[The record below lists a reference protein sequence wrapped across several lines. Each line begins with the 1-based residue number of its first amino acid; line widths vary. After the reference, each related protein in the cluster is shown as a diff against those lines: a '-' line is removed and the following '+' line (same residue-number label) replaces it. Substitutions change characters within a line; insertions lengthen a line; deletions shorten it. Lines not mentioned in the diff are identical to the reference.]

1 MALKHGSLA
10 LPSGIT
16 ATGIIINR
24 VRKADDAV
32 KIIEKDETGKFAA
45 GNGKVLVVETK
56 LTIEGKCKSTA
67 SLPDAGSGGY
77 TSASPLIQSVEVTD
91 ENEGASGFSIGAEYE
106 TDKQD
111 DF

>member
-10 LPSGIT
+10 LPTGIT
-16 ATGIIINR
+16 ATGVIINR
-24 VRKADDAV
+24 VRKADSAV

-56 LTIEGKCKSTA
+56 LTVEGKCQSTA
-67 SLPDAGSGGY
+67 SLPAAGSGGY
-77 TSASPLIQSVEVTD
+77 TAASPLIQDVEVTD

-106 TDKQD
+106 TDKQA